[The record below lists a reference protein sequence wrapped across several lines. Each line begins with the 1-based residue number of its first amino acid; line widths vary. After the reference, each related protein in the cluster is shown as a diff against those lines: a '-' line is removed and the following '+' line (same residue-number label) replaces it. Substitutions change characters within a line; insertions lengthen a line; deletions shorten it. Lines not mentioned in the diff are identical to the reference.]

1 MVKEL
6 TNSFMGKNW
15 EPRTRPTK
23 IKPTDFLTK
32 EQGNPMKKEQCF
44 QNLIQEQVDIHMPK
58 INLDTDLTPSQKLT
72 ENGPQT

>member
-15 EPRTRPTK
+15 EPRRDQQK
-23 IKPTDFLTK
+23 YSRLIFLTK

-44 QNLIQEQVDIHMPK
+44 QNLIQEQVDIHMPT

-72 ENGPQT
+72 ENGSQT